1 MTHKTDYWQRYFP
14 EFTDSNDPVVER
26 LTQAANLV
34 KLPAGQQV
42 FYPGGVCSSYLL
54 MLEGC
59 VKTQLIS
66 ENGREV
72 VLYHVRS
79 GETCVLTT
87 SCLLGGDSYPA
98 EGITEGD
105 IAAFAIPAENFHDC
119 LDQSIFF
126 RQFVFRN
133 FASRLSEVIRRME
146 EVVFGA
152 IETRLSRSLLETGES
167 IIAKTHQELSAELGT
182 AREVVSRHLKR
193 FEACGWVNLGRGTV
207 KIVDRF
213 ALEHLVEKNSGH

>member
-1 MTHKTDYWQRYFP
+1 MTQQTDYWQRYFP
-14 EFTDSNDPVVER
+14 EFINSHDPEVGR
-26 LTQAANLV
+26 LMRAAKLV

-42 FYPGGVCSSYLL
+42 FYPGGLCSSYLL

-66 ENGREV
+66 DNGREI

-87 SCLLGGDSYPA
+87 SCLLAGDRYPA
-98 EGITEGD
+98 EGITED
-105 IAAFAIPAENFHDC
+105 NITAFVVPAEIFHNC
-119 LDQSIFF
+119 LDQSVFF
-126 RQFVFRN
+126 RQFVFKN
-133 FASRLSEVIRRME
+133 FANRLSEIIRRME
-146 EVVFGA
+146 GVVFGA
-152 IETRLSRSLLETGES
+152 IESRLSRSLLATREI
-167 IIAKTHQELSAELGT
+167 IIAKTHQEISAELGT

-207 KIVDRF
+207 EIVDRA
-213 ALEHLVEKNSGH
+213 ALKQLTEKNSGH